1 MEYQDFI
8 ESRRHL
14 KMNKG
19 FKPLFMPGF
28 LFDFQAT
35 LTEWAIETGRGA
47 LFEDCGLGKT
57 PQFLTWA
64 ENVVRHT
71 NKRVLILTPLAV
83 SYQIVSEGEKFG
95 IECQQPRN
103 GELPSK
109 IVVTNYEKLHLF
121 DPSDFVGLVCDE
133 SSILKNFDGK
143 IKDQVI
149 RFIKKMPYRLLATAT
164 AAPNDYPELGNSCE
178 ALGVMGFMDMLNHY
192 FKNDQNSTKV
202 GRHYGKKLQ
211 WVFKKHA
218 EPHFWRFVSS
228 WARAIRRPSDIGFD
242 DGPFILPGLIE
253 KQHMVDATKP
263 RPGEMF
269 PSPAIGLKEQRQ
281 ELKDTT
287 TERCERVAELVGHK
301 EPFVCWCNTNHE
313 GDLLEQII
321 PGAVQVAGKHSTEEK
336 EERFKAF
343 QAGEIQGLI
352 TKPKIG
358 GFGLN
363 WQHCAHTTMFPSH
376 SYEQYYQSI
385 RRFWRF
391 GQTKDVVVDIV
402 TTPGMDSVLKNLQH
416 KSKAADKMFDALVKV
431 MNNPKWFDSEYKF
444 SKKEMFPA
452 WL

>member
-1 MEYQDFI
+1 MDYQEFI

-19 FKPLFMPGF
+19 FKPNFTPDF
-28 LFDFQAT
+28 LYDFQAH
-35 LTEWAIETGRGA
+35 LTEWAIYTGRGA

-57 PQFLTWA
+57 PQFLVWA

-95 IECQQPRN
+95 IECKQSRD
-103 GELPSK
+103 GSLPAK
-109 IVVTNYEKLHLF
+109 IIVTNYEMLHLF
-121 DPSDFVGLVCDE
+121 NPLDFVGMVADE

-143 IKDQVI
+143 IKNQVLQFI
-149 RFIKKMPYRLLATAT
+149 RKMPYRLLATAT

-178 ALGVMGFMDMLNHY
+178 ALGIMGFMDMLNHY
-192 FKNDQNSTKV
+192 FKNDQNNTKV

-228 WARAIRRPSDIGFD
+228 WARALRKPSDLGFD
-242 DGPFILPGLIE
+242 DGAFTLPGLIE
-253 KQHMVDATKP
+253 SQHMVNATKP

-269 PSPAIGLKEQRQ
+269 PSPAIGLKEQRA
-281 ELKDTT
+281 ELKQTT
-287 TERCERVAELVGHK
+287 RERCEKVAELVDHK
-301 EPFVCWCNTNHE
+301 EPFVCWCNTNPE
-313 GDLLEQII
+313 GDLLEKMI
-321 PGAVQVAGKHSTEEK
+321 PAAIQVAGKNSTEEK
-336 EERFKAF
+336 EERFRAF
-343 QAGEIQGLI
+343 QSGDVQGLI

-363 WQHCAHTTMFPSH
+363 LQHCAHTTMFPSH
-376 SYEQYYQSI
+376 SYEQYYQAI

-391 GQTKDVVVDIV
+391 GQTREVVADII
-402 TTPGMDSVLKNLQH
+402 TTPGMDSVLKNLQQ
-416 KSKAADKMFDALVKV
+416 KSKASDKMFNELVKV
-431 MNNPKWFDSEYKF
+431 MNNPEIFDSEYKF
-444 SKKEMFPA
+444 DKKEVLPA